1 MVTLPVYS
9 ALVRLYL
16 EYRIQFWAPY
26 YKTDMDLLERAQWRA
41 TYMMKVQECLSYE
54 ERLKALGWFNLEK
67 SKIKAD
73 LVRINI

>member
-16 EYRIQFWAPY
+16 EYRIQFWASY

-54 ERLKALGWFNLEK
+54 ERLRVLGWFNLEK
-67 SKIKAD
+67 RRIRGD